1 MKLVKETI
9 KKTYELTYL
18 IAGDLL
24 DADVA
29 KIKKE
34 MADLVEKHKG
44 EIVKEEDWGRKN
56 LAYKI
61 KEAGKTFAEAVY
73 IHNIIELPA
82 QEVQKLDKAL
92 SLDHK
97 IIRHL
102 LVVASEE
109 DATETESSEEK

>member
-1 MKLVKETI
+1 MKLVNETI

-29 KIKKE
+29 KIKKDI
-34 MADLVEKHKG
+34 AALIKKNG
-44 EIVKEEDWGRKN
+44 AEIVKEEDWGRKN

-73 IHNIIELPA
+73 IHNRVEIPA
-82 QEVQKLDKAL
+82 QNVQKIDKAL

-102 LVVASEE
+102 LVVATE
-109 DATETESSEEK
+109 DLVAEEKSEDK

>member
-34 MADLVEKHKG
+34 MADLVKKHKG
-44 EIVKEEDWGRKN
+44 EVVKEEDWGRKN

-61 KEAGKTFAEAVY
+61 KEAGKSFTEAVY
-73 IHNIIELPA
+73 VHNRVELPA

-102 LVVASEE
+102 LVVATE
-109 DATETESSEEK
+109 DVVAEEKSEDK